1 MQAKFIILAQ
11 LFSTGSC
18 QWFLP
23 TTHQE
28 KWLNIDNNRLVRQA
42 KIDPIWSFFNNG
54 ATASF
59 RTPEGFVEVS
69 DQHLLTKKLPM
80 SLSRLNEFSGGCE
93 KIEPVSES
101 FWSNLMLLRMI
112 DLTAWLWG

>member
-1 MQAKFIILAQ
+1 MQAKLIILAQ

-54 ATASF
+54 ATASEHLRDLSKF
-59 RTPEGFVEVS
+59 PLASS
-69 DQHLLTKKLPM
+69 DQKLPT
-80 SLSRLNEFSGGCE
+80 SLSRLNEYSGGCE

-112 DLTAWLWG
+112 DLTAWLWW